1 MQPLVG
7 ILQHGNPPKAGEE
20 AVREGLDAGKSADG
34 RETAGIRSGWP

>member
-20 AVREGLDAGKSADG
+20 AVREGLDEGKTADG